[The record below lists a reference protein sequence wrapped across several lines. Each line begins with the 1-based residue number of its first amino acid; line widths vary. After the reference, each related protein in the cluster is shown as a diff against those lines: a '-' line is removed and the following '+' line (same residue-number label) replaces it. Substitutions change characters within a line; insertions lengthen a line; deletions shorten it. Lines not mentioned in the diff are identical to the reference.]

1 MDPPHEVQRHAL
13 SPTMVNITWKIPP
26 GYSTVYFVVHVLD
39 YAMRSEFQE
48 VTDSNATHLVI
59 KDLRPYTYYLIY
71 VQLYADRRARGASN
85 TSWVRTFE
93 TSEFLR
99 CFSDGTK
106 QNKTKQNKTKQ
117 NKTRRE
123 LNRTIA
129 LPIISGAR
137 SGVQKVKPAFC

>member
-1 MDPPHEVQRHAL
+1 
-13 SPTMVNITWKIPP
+13 
-26 GYSTVYFVVHVLD
+26 
-39 YAMRSEFQE
+39 MRSEFQE

-137 SGVQKVKPAFC
+137 SGVQKVISFNFHHLDKQCAESYFDFDSTCFKSIRAKPIFLETLF

>member
-99 CFSDGTK
+99 CFSDETNETK

-117 NKTRRE
+117 NKTKQNKTKQNKTVE
-123 LNRTIA
+123 V
-129 LPIISGAR
+129 S
-137 SGVQKVKPAFC
+137 